1 MRPPVLGRR
10 IVAPLAVRA
19 REGDDV
25 AHRLVHDLRDPAR
38 AHRPPTLPN
47 REPQLLLHADRLDQL
62 DRHRHVVPRHHH
74 LHPRRQRAH
83 PRHVR
88 RPQVKLR
95 PIHLQKRRV
104 PPPPPPP
111 QPAHIRPPLLLQ
123 PDSPHLCPHPPPLR
137 RALVR
142 TL

>member
-25 AHRLVHDLRDPAR
+25 AHRLVHDLRDHAR

-47 REPQLLLHADRLDQL
+47 REPQLLLHPDRLDQL

-74 LHPRRQRAH
+74 LHPPPHRA
-83 PRHVR
+83 
-88 RPQVKLR
+88 
-95 PIHLQKRRV
+95 

-111 QPAHIRPPLLLQ
+111 PGAEPPPRARRAAPRPP
-123 PDSPHLCPHPPPLR
+123 PPSPAP
-137 RALVR
+137 
-142 TL
+142 